1 MSQPSIE
8 SVYFLPPLAIGRV
21 GGGETPLDSFTWGTD
36 RSIHGAHKTIISP
49 AMSLEVLPDGSL
61 RPYLP
66 NAIQF
71 RDHGL
76 LRPVAPFFELWV
88 KLLDGT
94 LQPLTLSLLEAC
106 GGTLDNVEYTITVG
120 NRKAQRRTG
129 TAACAYIARVSV
141 TGDDHECK
149 KLSAYSPVTSGEVPL
164 VYKDHPI
171 SLGHFQVI
179 KPVDRYAMN
188 VDLGVLRVRFTP
200 AKGEVYGPPDA
211 IAGPA
216 SPLPQGFALAPVTQG
231 GRLHE
236 IVPERNRILNPHT
249 PWSRHIMDQHH
260 DDPQPSD
267 SYDGANVGNSRSWG
281 VVDDTCDGVIE
292 AYVVLNNKRH
302 VASARVLSSCP
313 DFAPDRRPFYS
324 VADDLADR
332 DFPPIDV
339 TANAPDGAAYEIVD
353 LFQRAFE
360 SASVFNLDA
369 LRTRAIAENLAEGLP
384 KQDASLPQMN
394 DRSMTDADRGLSK
407 REIGKKTPPYANLTA
422 DLFPYPPQD
431 PTSPGLPYA
440 SAAQFAH
447 AQLCDVETM
456 IDFLRSEFD
465 RVERLVRPPFA
476 RFSEMAATKPKA
488 KPAKFRDPRNLRD
501 TYHDMR
507 MPPYM
512 RDSDQNPLSIT
523 RRQYDALF
531 QFIESLKTAPPDAP
545 RPYSP
550 IARTINK
557 VVKAIRKDSTSHSRG
572 RR

>member
-1 MSQPSIE
+1 MTQSDTIASIF
-8 SVYFLPPLAIGRV
+8 FLPPLAIGRV
-21 GGGETPLDSFTWGTD
+21 GGGETPLDCFIWDSD
-36 RSIHGAHKTIISP
+36 RTIHGAQSTIISP
-49 AMSLEVLPDGSL
+49 AVSLEVLPDGSL

-71 RDHGL
+71 RDRGL

-94 LQPLTLSLLEAC
+94 EHPLTAGLLEGC
-106 GGTLDNVEYTITVG
+106 GATLDNVVYTITVG

-141 TGDDHECK
+141 GGNDHERK
-149 KLSAYSPVTSGEVPL
+149 KLWSYSPVTSGEEPL

-171 SLGHFQVI
+171 SLGYFQVI
-179 KPVDRYAMN
+179 KPVDRLAMN

-200 AKGEVYGPPDA
+200 AKGEVYGPPHA

-216 SPLPQGFALAPVTQG
+216 SPLPQGIALARITQG

-236 IVPERNRILNPHT
+236 IVPEKNRILNPHT
-249 PWSRHIMDQHH
+249 LWSRHLED
-260 DDPQPSD
+260 DADPQPSD
-267 SYDGANVGNSRSWG
+267 SYDGANVGNNRSWG
-281 VVDDTCDGVIE
+281 VVDDTCDGIIE
-292 AYVVLNNKRH
+292 AYVVLNNKRF

-332 DFPPIDV
+332 DFAPIDV
-339 TANAPDGAAYEIVD
+339 TANPPDDAAYEIVD

-369 LRTRAIAENLAEGLP
+369 LRTRAIEENLDYGLP
-384 KQDASLPQMN
+384 AQDASLPHM
-394 DRSMTDADRGLSK
+394 DHRSMTDADRGLSK
-407 REIGKKTPPYANLTA
+407 SEVGKRTPPYANLTA

-431 PTSPGLPYA
+431 PPQGVVSPGLPYA

-447 AQLCDVETM
+447 APLCEIESM
-456 IDFLRSEFD
+456 IDFLRSESA

-488 KPAKFRDPRNLRD
+488 KPSKFRDPRNKRD
-501 TYHDMR
+501 TVHDMR

-512 RDSDQNPLSIT
+512 RDSDENPLSIT

-531 QFIESLKTAPPDAP
+531 QYIESLKRAPPDA
-545 RPYSP
+545 RADSP
-550 IARTINK
+550 IARTIDK
-557 VVKAIRKDSTSHSRG
+557 VVKSVSKK
-572 RR
+572 

>member
-1 MSQPSIE
+1 MSQFDKIE
-8 SVYFLPPLAIGRV
+8 SVCFLPPLAIGRV
-21 GGGETPLDSFTWGTD
+21 GGGDVPLDSFIWDSD
-36 RSIHGAHKTIISP
+36 RTIHGAHRTIISP
-49 AMSLEVLPDGSL
+49 AMSLEVLRDGSL

-71 RDHGL
+71 RDRGL

-88 KLLDGT
+88 TFVDGT
-94 LQPLTLSLLEAC
+94 LQPLTLGLLELC
-106 GGTLDNVEYTITVG
+106 GGTLDNVEYVITVG
-120 NRKAQRRTG
+120 NRKAQRRTEK
-129 TAACAYIARVSV
+129 AACAYIARQSV
-141 TGDDHECK
+141 GGGDHERK
-149 KLSAYSPVTSGEVPL
+149 ELLAFSPVTSGEEPL
-164 VYKDHPI
+164 VYKDRPI

-179 KPVDRYAMN
+179 KPVNRLALN
-188 VDLGVLRVRFTP
+188 IDLGVLRVRFTP
-200 AKGEVYGPPDA
+200 AKGEVYGPPHA

-216 SPLPQGFALAPVTQG
+216 SPLPQGIALAPVTQG

-236 IVPERNRILNPHT
+236 IVPERNRILNPKT
-249 PWSRHIMDQHH
+249 PWSQHIMDQHH

-267 SYDGANVGNSRSWG
+267 SYDGANVGISRSWG
-281 VVDDTCDGVIE
+281 VVDDTCDGIIE
-292 AYVVLNNKRH
+292 AYVVLNNKRY

-324 VADDLADR
+324 VSDDLADR
-332 DFPPIDV
+332 DFPQIDV
-339 TANAPDGAAYEIVD
+339 TAEPPDGTAYEIVD

-369 LRTRAIAENLAEGLP
+369 LRTRAIAENIAEGLP
-384 KQDASLPQMN
+384 TQDPTLPQMDN
-394 DRSMTDADRGLSK
+394 RSMTDADRGISK
-407 REIGKKTPPYANLTA
+407 KEIGKKMPPFANLTA
-422 DLFPYPPQD
+422 DLFPYPAQGPAG
-431 PTSPGLPYA
+431 PGLPYS

-465 RVERLVRPPFA
+465 RVERLIRPPFGK
-476 RFSEMAATKPKA
+476 FSEMAAKKPKT
-488 KPAKFRDPRNLRD
+488 KPAKFRDPRNCRD

-531 QFIESLKTAPPDAP
+531 QFIESLRSLQPDAN
-545 RPYSP
+545 RADSP
-550 IARTINK
+550 IARTIDK
-557 VVKAIRKDSTSHSRG
+557 VVKSV
-572 RR
+572 RRRQSL